1 MSVRQKN
8 EVLLK
13 LEVTM
18 KRCLNSLKP
27 PHNSKQQEW
36 ESQTSV
42 ARESKHGAQCL
53 KVMIHGATFRAR
65 LLGNTQGR
73 FFNTVTHTFP
83 NMSCKAKKLCLRYY
97 SWVLDHPQIQ
107 LMEQIGLIYYHKC
120 SNELFCREE
129 CVRSARG
136 GVSNRS
142 IIH

>member
-1 MSVRQKN
+1 MGY
-8 EVLLK
+8 
-13 LEVTM
+13 
-18 KRCLNSLKP
+18 
-27 PHNSKQQEW
+27 
-36 ESQTSV
+36 ESELT
-42 ARESKHGAQCL
+42 ENT
-53 KVMIHGATFRAR
+53 IH
-65 LLGNTQGR
+65 R
-73 FFNTVTHTFP
+73 FKYSHYLWPSNQTHTFP